1 MPRKESKFV
10 HVERGISAE
19 KLQPWNI
26 NVSFNGCD
34 RVYIYS
40 NEMVVDVETGIVK
53 NRFSK
58 IIILITN
65 IINACDHGLEC
76 ALTV

>member
-53 NRFSK
+53 N
-58 IIILITN
+58 
-65 IINACDHGLEC
+65 INSFNKYVYVAKKFT
-76 ALTV
+76 A